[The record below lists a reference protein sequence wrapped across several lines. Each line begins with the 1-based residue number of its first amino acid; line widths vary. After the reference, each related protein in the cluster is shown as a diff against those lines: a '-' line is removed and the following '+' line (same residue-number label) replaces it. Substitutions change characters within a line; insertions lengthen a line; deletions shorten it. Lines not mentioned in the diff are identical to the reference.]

1 MLHSLLFHAACLGV
15 AVSLDST
22 NAVMLALLPDVTD
35 FMCLDL
41 ATYKLQDSIHLHGY
55 LYSHLEHKYPC
66 KQILVQDSRAG
77 QKW

>member
-1 MLHSLLFHAACLGV
+1 
-15 AVSLDST
+15 
-22 NAVMLALLPDVTD
+22 MLALLPDVTD

-41 ATYKLQDSIHLHGY
+41 ATYKLQDSIHLRGY
-55 LYSHLEHKYPC
+55 LYLHLEHKYPC